1 MTSKD
6 FARGGAPGEVTGFVD
21 FHSHLMPG
29 VDDGAPDVAQALEA
43 LRAFAA
49 QGAATCITTP
59 HFDASLT
66 KSPEAFST
74 RMAQFDTAW
83 GILTAARDAACDA
96 ARDAAC
102 DAAPTP
108 PGRPPLPALARGV
121 EIMLDDPDP
130 DLSDPRVRLAGGP
143 FVLVEFPAMQLPPNA
158 EWALHNIKAKG
169 WRPIIAH
176 PERYRNHD
184 ARLTVLS
191 RCRAAGALL
200 QVNAGSLLGQHGDRA
215 RAIAGALL
223 SLGWVDYLA
232 SDHHARGDPA
242 TGRAV
247 ALLRARGAGA
257 QAERLTVENPTRIL
271 TGEAPLPVAPLK
283 AREARS
289 WWARL
294 LVRLAGSD

>member
-1 MTSKD
+1 MSARD
-6 FARGGAPGEVTGFVD
+6 YARGGDSAAMTGFVD
-21 FHSHLMPG
+21 FHSHLMPA
-29 VDDGAPDVAQALEA
+29 VDDGAPDVAQSLEA

-49 QGAATCITTP
+49 QGAATCLTTP

-66 KSPEAFST
+66 KSPAAFAA
-74 RMAQFDTAW
+74 RLAQFDTAW
-83 GILTAARDAACDA
+83 ATLTAARDAY
-96 ARDAAC
+96 R
-102 DAAPTP
+102 APAGQP
-108 PGRPPLPALARGV
+108 ALPALARGV
-121 EIMLDDPDP
+121 EMMLDDPDP

-158 EWALHNIKAKG
+158 EWALHNIREKG

-215 RAIAGALL
+215 RAVANALL
-223 SLGWVDYLA
+223 SIGWVDYLA
-232 SDHHARGDPA
+232 SDHHARGEPA

-247 ALLRARGAGA
+247 ALLRSRGAEA
-257 QAERLTVENPTRIL
+257 QAQRLTVENPGRIL
-271 TGEAPLPVAPLK
+271 AGEAPLPVEPLK

-294 LVRLAGSD
+294 LVRIAGSD

>member
-6 FARGGAPGEVTGFVD
+6 YQSGARGTVPGLVD

-29 VDDGAPDVAQALEA
+29 VDDGAQDTAQSLES
-43 LRAFAA
+43 LRSFAA
-49 QGAATCITTP
+49 QGAVSCVTTP

-66 KSPEAFST
+66 KSPSAFAA
-74 RMAQFDTAW
+74 RMGQFDVAW
-83 GILTAARDAACDA
+83 AALTAARDAYKSPAGQA
-96 ARDAAC
+96 
-102 DAAPTP
+102 
-108 PGRPPLPALARGV
+108 PLPALARGV
-121 EIMLDDPDP
+121 EMMLDDPDP

-158 EWALHNIKAKG
+158 EWALLNIKKKG
-169 WRPIIAH
+169 WWPIIAH

-215 RAIAGALL
+215 RAVANALL

-232 SDHHARGDPA
+232 SDHHARGEPA

-247 ALLRARGAGA
+247 ALLQSRGAEA
-257 QAERLTVENPTRIL
+257 QARRLTAENPQRIL
-271 TGEAPLPVAPLK
+271 AGERPIPVAPLQ

-294 LVRLAGSD
+294 LVRIAGTD